1 VIADRTLSLA
11 STFNPAKPLRRN
23 ESQLLLL

>member
-11 STFNPAKPLRRN
+11 STFNCAKPLRRN
-23 ESQLLLL
+23 RFQLFLL